1 MALLGLAFH
10 SSMGRGLQKS
20 VISAAALDTA
30 AIPAKPTAIGLDR
43 ERAGAAPNATP
54 MIDACWSAVDIK
66 GP

>member
-1 MALLGLAFH
+1 MMLLGLAFH

-30 AIPAKPTAIGLDR
+30 AIPPRPTAIGLDR
-43 ERAGAAPNATP
+43 ERAGAALNVTP
-54 MIDACWSAVDIK
+54 RIDACCSAVDIK